1 MDIEIEKYIYEEDED
16 GETVVRLN
24 PEWKKHIQNV
34 KYDFFLK
41 DSHIPKDYWDLD
53 FSHVSIGSNKSA
65 VDKCIEYCDLL
76 GKKKIKKSLYLFG
89 ENSSGKTTAMCAL
102 GKCCIRKGLKIK
114 FILSGDLL
122 SLLQKTSGYSV
133 NPELE
138 NEKSNLENCDVILID
153 ELFDST
159 KSIIW
164 KGDSKNLVVAEW
176 DSFLR
181 HMLSNDKKIICTSNI
196 LPARISSEY
205 SKSLYELVDR
215 NFEVLQFTQ
224 SIKEQRKKTINV

>member
-1 MDIEIEKYIYEEDED
+1 MEIEKYIYLQDSD
-16 GETVVRLN
+16 GEIVVKLN
-24 PEWKKHIQNV
+24 PEWKSYIQNV
-34 KYDFFLK
+34 KYDFYLK

-53 FSHVSIGSNKSA
+53 FSHVSIGTNKSV
-65 VDKCIEYCDLL
+65 VDKCIEYCNLL
-76 GKKKIKKSLYLFG
+76 GNKKLKKSLYLYG

-114 FILSGDLL
+114 FILSSDLL
-122 SLLQKTSGYSV
+122 SLLQKTSGYSL
-133 NPELE
+133 NEELE
-138 NEKSNLENCDVILID
+138 KEKQNLESCDILLID

-159 KSIIW
+159 KSLVW

-196 LPARISSEY
+196 LPARISSGY

-215 NFEVLQFTQ
+215 NFELLEFTE
-224 SIKEQRKKTINV
+224 SVKEKRKTRIMQV